1 MRKPHTATS
10 TEPLEL
16 PKPQMCQ
23 PIKTKEET
31 LREESALNSPSPR
44 APSAA
49 RHNLKTL
56 DQALVDKVAAQKKTM
71 SIRQICVANNMRQG
85 DVAWLLY
92 VAPKQLAG

>member
-56 DQALVDKVAAQKKTM
+56 DQALVDKVVAQKKTM